1 MIEKCGQKIKRP
13 GEVKRG
19 TKEQNIANTIDEET
33 GDWTL
38 DTGSLLNSVK
48 PQRFLLKHNVSK
60 KEKVQL
66 SNDRTF

>member
-38 DTGSLLNSVK
+38 DTGFKLFPEDTDFFTGFSNGISPLNF
-48 PQRFLLKHNVSK
+48 PLEFPL
-60 KEKVQL
+60 
-66 SNDRTF
+66 